1 MIEHFIIS
9 VFSIFLVSL
18 FEYGKLLGEV
28 KHWIANRIAVSRGFK
43 DVEQRADL
51 VKQLPY
57 EAAYENMEGFY
68 DLLAGQSK
76 LMRLLNCYLCF
87 SSWFVICFSLYFG
100 LDLITGLAVN
110 YFVNRVNESI

>member
-1 MIEHFIIS
+1 MIEHVIIS

-28 KHWIANRIAVSRGFK
+28 KHWIADRIAVRKGFK
-43 DVEQRADL
+43 DTDQRAQL
-51 VKQLPY
+51 VKQMPY
-57 EAAYENMEGFY
+57 TAAYEHMEGFY
-68 DLLAGQSK
+68 DLLGGQSK

-87 SSWFVICFSLYFG
+87 SSWFVICFSLFFG

-110 YFVNRVNESI
+110 YFLNRLNESV